1 MLLWAGIILLVS
13 GVVSFAFDRRAA
25 HYFHDVIN
33 QRWNLRIHKTTDWA
47 KGGHW
52 LAVSVLVLLASWIA
66 RRFFHGGVVF
76 VQLEQIALAF
86 LVALAIGSAIL
97 HAMKL
102 FLGRRRPR
110 DELELDLYGFM
121 PWRFDFQY
129 DSFPSGHALT
139 ITCVAVVASGAWPAL
154 AILWFAIALYLAFT
168 RAALTAHFLSDVFI
182 GAGIGM
188 IVTRETILFWFPHL
202 MQAWF

>member
-1 MLLWAGIILLVS
+1 MLLWAGILLLLM
-13 GVVSFAFDRRAA
+13 GVAAFAVDRRAV
-25 HYFHDVIN
+25 HYFHDAIN
-33 QRWNLRIHKTTDWA
+33 QRWNRRLHRTTDWA

-52 LAVSVLVLLASWIA
+52 LAISLVVLAASWVM
-66 RRFFHGGVVF
+66 RKFLRGGAIF
-76 VQLEQIALAF
+76 LQLEKIVLAF
-86 LVALAIGSAIL
+86 LISLAIASAIL
-97 HAMKL
+97 HGLKL

-129 DSFPSGHALT
+129 DSFPSGHAMT
-139 ITCVAVVASGAWPAL
+139 ITCVAVIASGAVPGL
-154 AILWFAIALYLAFT
+154 APLWFAIAAYLALT

-188 IVTRETILFWFPHL
+188 IVTRETVALWFPHL
-202 MQAWF
+202 MRAWF